1 MPKRIPKFQVLIDY
15 RDLVRLLDAAE
26 AVEDLD
32 KRLGRLDDKLEA
44 LRRIQSETIEKVGEI
59 ERDL

>member
-1 MPKRIPKFQVLIDY
+1 MPRRVPKFQVIIDY
-15 RDLVRLLDAAE
+15 RDLVKLLDAAE

-32 KRLGRLDDKLEA
+32 SKLQHLDDKLEA
-44 LRRIQSETIEKVGEI
+44 LRRIQTETIEKIAQV

>member
-1 MPKRIPKFQVLIDY
+1 MGKRVPRFQVIIDY
-15 RDLVRLLDAAE
+15 RDLVKLLDAAE

-32 KRLGRLDDKLEA
+32 SKLQHLDDKLEA
-44 LRRIQSETIEKVGEI
+44 LRRIQTETIEKIAQV